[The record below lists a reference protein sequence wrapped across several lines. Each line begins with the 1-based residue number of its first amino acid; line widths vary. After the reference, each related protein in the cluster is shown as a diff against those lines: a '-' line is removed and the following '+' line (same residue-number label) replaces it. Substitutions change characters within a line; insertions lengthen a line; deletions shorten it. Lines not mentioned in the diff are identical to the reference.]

1 MKVLFLDSTHHHLHD
16 ELSKNGFICHEEFSK
31 TKKQIEEI
39 IENYDGIIVRSRI
52 KIDKKF
58 IDFGKNLKFIARAG
72 SGLENIDI
80 EYAKQ
85 KKIKCINAGEGNKQ
99 AVAEHALA
107 MILNLIN
114 KINLADYQLRNGEWL
129 REKNRGV
136 ELSSKTFG
144 IIGYGNTGS
153 ALVNLLKNFNV
164 NILVYDKYKADYP
177 FKSNMEKIFN
187 ESDFISLHIPLSN
200 ETEYFVNK
208 AFINKVK
215 KPFYLINTSRG
226 KCINTNELVNAIK
239 DDKVIGA
246 CLDVFEFEK
255 NSFEDI
261 KKDNENLKFLLNSN
275 KTILT
280 PHIAGWTH
288 ESYYK
293 IAKILSEKIIKEL
306 I

>member
-1 MKVLFLDSTHHHLHD
+1 MKVLFLDSTHHYLRD
-16 ELSKNGFICHEEFSK
+16 KLNKNGFICHEEFSK

-39 IENYDGIIVRSRI
+39 IENYDGIIVRSRL

-72 SGLENIDI
+72 SGLENIDV

-107 MILNLIN
+107 MILNLVN

-164 NILVYDKYKADYP
+164 NILVYDKYKSDYP
-177 FKSNMEKIFN
+177 FKSSMEKIFN

-200 ETEYFVNK
+200 ETEYMVNK
-208 AFINKVK
+208 AFIDKVE

-226 KCINTNELVNAIK
+226 KCVNTNELVNAIK
-239 DDKVIGA
+239 DEKIIGA

-261 KKDNENLKFLLNSN
+261 KKDDENLKFLLNSN

-293 IAKILSEKIIKEL
+293 IAKVLSEKIIKEL

>member
-1 MKVLFLDSTHHHLHD
+1 MKVLFLDSTHHYLTD
-16 ELSKNGFICHEEFSK
+16 ELSENGFICHEEFSK

-39 IENYDGIIVRSRI
+39 IENYDGIIVRSRL

-114 KINLADYQLRNGEWL
+114 KINLAEYQLRNGEWQ

-164 NILVYDKYKADYP
+164 NILVYDKYKTG
-177 FKSNMEKIFN
+177 SNIYYERNYFSCLFFMLVWSKIQM
-187 ESDFISLHIPLSN
+187 I
-200 ETEYFVNK
+200 
-208 AFINKVK
+208 
-215 KPFYLINTSRG
+215 
-226 KCINTNELVNAIK
+226 C
-239 DDKVIGA
+239 
-246 CLDVFEFEK
+246 
-255 NSFEDI
+255 
-261 KKDNENLKFLLNSN
+261 
-275 KTILT
+275 
-280 PHIAGWTH
+280 
-288 ESYYK
+288 
-293 IAKILSEKIIKEL
+293 
-306 I
+306 